1 MWSNKLDAI
10 IRYID
15 DSILEDADNV
25 ITNGNIIKAS
35 YDADVSKYRKLI
47 QNSKDWLDNYRAE
60 LIEKTWI
67 TTLRIKYN
75 WNSGYFIEISK
86 SQTENILETFQHK
99 QTLVNASRYITPEL
113 LNFQDDVLH
122 AEDKMAAKE
131 YEIFEKIRKDI
142 LESSSE
148 IRDVSSKIA
157 EIDVQVWLSECAYQN
172 NYTRPVMTESYDLD
186 IVWGRHP
193 VIETMGADFI
203 SNDLKLTKKVFNHI
217 ITWPNMW
224 WKSTFLRQNSL
235 IILMAHIGSFI
246 PAKNWSIPL
255 TDRLFSRVWA
265 SDNLFL
271 WQSTFMVEMQEIA
284 YILNNATEKSFV
296 IIDEVGRGTS
306 TYDGMSLAW
315 AILKEN
321 HDIIGA
327 KTLFSTHYHEIC
339 EEWKALSWVK
349 NFSVAVWEN
358 EENIVFLRKIVP
370 GAMYKSFGI
379 EVAKLA
385 WINKRVLKESR
396 KMLEK
401 LQNQEMQQLS
411 LEIIEKKEELE
422 NTDERVL
429 SKKLE
434 AIDINSLTPMEALV
448 QLHELQK
455 SNY

>member
-1 MWSNKLDAI
+1 MWSDKLDTI
-10 IRYID
+10 ISYIEE
-15 DSILEDADNV
+15 SILEDAENI
-25 ITNGNIIKAS
+25 ITNGNIIQSS
-35 YDADVSKYRKLI
+35 YDTEVAKYRALI
-47 QNSKDWLDNYRAE
+47 ESSKNWLDSYRAE
-60 LIEKTWI
+60 LIEKTWV
-67 TTLRIKYN
+67 TSLKIKYN
-75 WNSGYFIEISK
+75 GNSGYFIEIPK
-86 SQTENILETFQHK
+86 SQASNILENFQHK
-99 QTLVNASRYITPEL
+99 QTLVNASRYVTTEL

-122 AEDKMAAKE
+122 AEEKMAARE
-131 YEIFEKIRKDI
+131 YELFEKIRSDI

-148 IRDVSSKIA
+148 IREVSSAIA
-157 EIDVQVWLSECAYQN
+157 EIDVLVWLSECAYNN
-172 NYTRPVMTESYDLD
+172 NYVQPVMCENYDLK

-193 VIETMGADFI
+193 VIETMGEDFI
-203 SNDLKLTKKVFNHI
+203 SNDLSLTKKVFSHI

-224 WKSTFLRQNSL
+224 GKSTFLRQNSL
-235 IILMAHIGSFI
+235 ILLLAHIGSFV
-246 PAKNWSIPL
+246 PAKSASIPL

-271 WQSTFMVEMQEIA
+271 GQSTFMVEMQEVA
-284 YILNNATEKSFV
+284 YILNNATKKSFV

-321 HDIIGA
+321 HDVIGA

-339 EEWKALSWVK
+339 EESKILDWVQ

-370 GAMYKSFGI
+370 WAMYKSFGI
-379 EVAKLA
+379 EVAKIA
-385 WINKRVLKESR
+385 WINKRVLNESR

-411 LEIIEKKEELE
+411 LGIPEKEQHSHEHQYSALV
-422 NTDERVL
+422 DR
-429 SKKLE
+429 LE
-434 AIDINSLTPMEALV
+434 AIDINALTPMEALV

-455 SNY
+455 LNY